1 MSISG
6 IASSGMAA
14 AMARMTASAANTA
27 NVNVLGPVP
36 ADGPPMQLLG
46 GPQSE
51 RPPMQMLG
59 GPEAERPGIQLLGG
73 PEQKEPTIQL
83 LGGPPVDA
91 PSVYQ
96 PIRVEQS
103 AAAGGGTLAS
113 YRPLVPGYTLR
124 YAPDAP
130 FADASGMVAAPNV
143 DLAQEAVERL
153 SAGLAYQANA
163 RILGAVTDQER
174 MTITLLG

>member
-6 IASSGMAA
+6 IAGSGMAA

-27 NVNVLGPVP
+27 NAGVTGPVP
-36 ADGPPMQLLG
+36 ADGPPIQLLG
-46 GPQSE
+46 GPQPE
-51 RPPMQMLG
+51 RPP
-59 GPEAERPGIQLLGG
+59 IQLLGG

-83 LGGPPVDA
+83 LGGQPVDA

-96 PIRVEQS
+96 PIRAEQS
-103 AAAGGGTLAS
+103 AAVGGGTLSS

-124 YAPDAP
+124 YAPESP
-130 FADASGMVAAPNV
+130 FANASGMVAAPNV
-143 DLAQEAVERL
+143 DLAQEAAERM

-163 RILGAVTDQER
+163 RILGAVTEQDR

>member
-6 IASSGMAA
+6 IAGSGMAA

-27 NVNVLGPVP
+27 NADSVGPVP
-36 ADGPPMQLLG
+36 SKGPPIQLLG
-46 GPQSE
+46 GPQPD
-51 RPPMQMLG
+51 RPPIQMLG
-59 GPEAERPGIQLLGG
+59 GAEQQG
-73 PEQKEPTIQL
+73 PTIQL
-83 LGGPPVDA
+83 LGGPPVDS

-96 PIRVEQS
+96 PLRVEQTS
-103 AAAGGGTLAS
+103 TAGGGTAAS
-113 YRPLVPGYTLR
+113 YRSVSPGYTLR
-124 YAPDAP
+124 YAPESP
-130 FADASGMVAAPNV
+130 FSDASGMVAAPKV

-163 RILGAVTDQER
+163 RVLGAVTEQER

>member
-6 IASSGMAA
+6 IAGSGMAA

-27 NVNVLGPVP
+27 NANVLGPPP
-36 ADGPPMQLLG
+36 ADGPPIQLLG
-46 GPQSE
+46 GTQPE
-51 RPPMQMLG
+51 RPPIQMLG
-59 GPEAERPGIQLLGG
+59 GP
-73 PEQKEPTIQL
+73 
-83 LGGPPVDA
+83 PVEA

-103 AAAGGGTLAS
+103 SSASGGTVAS
-113 YRPLVPGYTLR
+113 YRPLTPAYTLR
-124 YAPDAP
+124 YEPDAP
-130 FADASGMVAAPNV
+130 FANASGMVAAPNV
-143 DLAQEAVERL
+143 DLAQEAVERI

-163 RILGAVTDQER
+163 RLLGAVSEQER